1 MRHRVKGTAI
11 GRDTQHRKA
20 LIRNLLASLFQHGAI
35 ETTELKAKVVKRM
48 ADKVITKG
56 KPGNLSARRTLES
69 FFGQRQIVNHIME
82 SVVPA
87 VTDRT
92 SGFTRT
98 TRLGKRRGDDATMV
112 KIELVSAPLAR
123 AAKAEK
129 PARTA
134 KKAAPAEK
142 ATESKADAQAEA
154 KPAVKKEKSSTKA
167 AKDTETKAVKAPA
180 KKAAAKPKTATKA
193 KSKTK

>member
-1 MRHRVKGTAI
+1 MRHRVQGTAI
-11 GRDTQHRKA
+11 GRDSQHRKA

-56 KPGNLSARRTLES
+56 KPGTLNARRTLES

-87 VTDRT
+87 VADRT
-92 SGFTRT
+92 SGFTRM
-98 TRLGKRRGDDATMV
+98 TRLGKRRGDDASMV
-112 KIELVSAPLAR
+112 KIELVSAPVAR
-123 AAKAEK
+123 AAKPAKAEK
-129 PARTA
+129 PAAKAPA

-142 ATESKADAQAEA
+142 AVETKADAKAEA
-154 KPAVKKEKSSTKA
+154 KETKPAVKKETKA
-167 AKDTETKAVKAPA
+167 KAPA

-193 KSKTK
+193 KTK

>member
-1 MRHRVKGTAI
+1 MRHRVQGTAI
-11 GRDTQHRKA
+11 GRDSQHRKA

-56 KPGNLSARRTLES
+56 KPGTLNARRTLEG

-87 VTDRT
+87 VADRT
-92 SGFTRT
+92 SGFTRI

-112 KIELVSAPLAR
+112 KIELVSAPVAR
-123 AAKAEK
+123 AAKTEK
-129 PARTA
+129 PAA
-134 KKAAPAEK
+134 KTAPAEK
-142 ATESKADAQAEA
+142 TVETKADAAEA
-154 KPAVKKEKSSTKA
+154 KETKPAVKKETKA
-167 AKDTETKAVKAPA
+167 KAPA
-180 KKAAAKPKTATKA
+180 KKAAAQPKTATKA